1 MAAEML
7 ERVRVPEPRQRLS
20 QYPHELSGGTVQRIQ
35 LAMALACRPSLLI
48 LDEPTTGLDVT
59 IQADILELI
68 VELTR
73 EENMSA
79 CMITHDLGVVAATCD
94 QVVVMRDGAVRET
107 GSCEQVM
114 TRPADSYTRELLAA
128 SRAEL
133 SAS

>member
-1 MAAEML
+1 
-7 ERVRVPEPRQRLS
+7 
-20 QYPHELSGGTVQRIQ
+20 
-35 LAMALACRPSLLI
+35 MALACRPSLLI

-73 EENMSA
+73 EESMSV